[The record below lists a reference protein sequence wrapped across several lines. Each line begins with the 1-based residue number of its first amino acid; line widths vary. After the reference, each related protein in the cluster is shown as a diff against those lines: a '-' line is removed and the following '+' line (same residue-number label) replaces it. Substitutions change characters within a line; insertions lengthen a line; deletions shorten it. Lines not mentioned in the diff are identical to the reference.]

1 MTPLEESIEHWKRLA
16 TGTTEPD
23 EGIGMKYCA
32 LCQAYAHDDLREEE
46 CCIGCPVQKKTG
58 RRWCEGSPYSE
69 ISAYTDLPEN
79 VEKTFDDIK
88 TDPEFQRL
96 AKLELEFLQS
106 LLCPPDHT
114 TT

>member
-16 TGTTEPD
+16 TGTSAPD
-23 EGIGMKYCA
+23 KYIGMKYCA
-32 LCQAYAHDDLREEE
+32 LCHAYAHDDLREEE
-46 CCIGCPVQKKTG
+46 HCISCPVKNKTG
-58 RRWCEGSPYSE
+58 RRWCIGSPYDEVSKFV
-69 ISAYTDLPEN
+69 DLPEN
-79 VEKTFDDIK
+79 KHKRLSVIK
-88 TDPEFQRL
+88 ADPEFQRL

>member
-16 TGTTEPD
+16 TGTAEPG
-23 EGIGMKYCA
+23 EKIGMLSCA
-32 LCQAYAHDDLREEE
+32 LCKVYAPVDMAEKD
-46 CCIGCPVQKKTG
+46 CCIGCPVSNRTG
-58 RRWCEGSPYSE
+58 KRWCTGCPYGA
-69 ISAYTDLPEN
+69 ISDYTDLPEN
-79 VEKTFDDIK
+79 FGRTFSKIK
-88 TDPEFQRL
+88 ADPEFQRL